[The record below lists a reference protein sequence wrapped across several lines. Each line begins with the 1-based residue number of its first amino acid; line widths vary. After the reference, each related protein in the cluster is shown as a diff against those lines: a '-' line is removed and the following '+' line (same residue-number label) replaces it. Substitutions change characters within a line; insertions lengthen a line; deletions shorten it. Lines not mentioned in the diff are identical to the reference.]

1 MKYLAFILYTLTVP
15 LANWAIFNIGTLCVE
30 NGPCLIPVGFD
41 LMAPSGVLFIGLS
54 LVLRDWLQ
62 ELTNWKWSVGAILV
76 GGTLSFITASPFI
89 AIASMVAFIVAEL
102 FDLGVY
108 TPLKEKGKHLAVLAS
123 GIVGAFVDSAL
134 FVWLA
139 FGSLEL
145 SFGTFVAKVYAS
157 IVVAAYLYFKK
168 R

>member
-1 MKYLAFILYTLTVP
+1 MKYLAFILYALTVP
-15 LANWAIFNIGTLCVE
+15 LANWFISHVGTLCVE

-62 ELTNWKWSVGAILV
+62 ELANWKWSIWAILI
-76 GGTLSFITASPFI
+76 GGVLSFITASPFI
-89 AIASMVAFIVAEL
+89 AVASMVAFIVAEL

-139 FGSLEL
+139 FGSFEL
-145 SFGTFVAKVYAS
+145 SLGTFVAKVYAS
-157 IVVAAYLYFKK
+157 VAVATYLYFKK
-168 R
+168 K